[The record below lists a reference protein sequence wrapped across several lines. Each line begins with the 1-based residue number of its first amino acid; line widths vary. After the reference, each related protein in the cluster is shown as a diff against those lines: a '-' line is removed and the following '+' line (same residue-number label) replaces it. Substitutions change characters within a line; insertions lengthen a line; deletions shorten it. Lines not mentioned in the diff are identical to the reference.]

1 MDPLLTTDLKF
12 EILISLLLWKV
23 KLHLWIVLLDMQP
36 VAKAVKAP
44 AKKDESSSEEED
56 EESDEEEAVKNTL
69 HLIFCNLIFWS
80 CCSHIHCVEIYSYRL

>member
-1 MDPLLTTDLKF
+1 
-12 EILISLLLWKV
+12 
-23 KLHLWIVLLDMQP
+23 MQP

-56 EESDEEEAVKNTL
+56 EESDEEEVVKNTL

-80 CCSHIHCVEIYSYRL
+80 CCSHIHYVEIHSYTL